1 MSISESFLIN
11 SVSCWFVFVFTERG
25 FASRFS
31 SLRSEEVSSSSEI
44 SMTSDWDCALVA
56 VEVVAQDAI
65 NNETA
70 CVKII
75 YFIV

>member
-1 MSISESFLIN
+1 MSFMSISESFLIN

-44 SMTSDWDCALVA
+44 SMTSD
-56 VEVVAQDAI
+56 
-65 NNETA
+65 
-70 CVKII
+70 
-75 YFIV
+75 